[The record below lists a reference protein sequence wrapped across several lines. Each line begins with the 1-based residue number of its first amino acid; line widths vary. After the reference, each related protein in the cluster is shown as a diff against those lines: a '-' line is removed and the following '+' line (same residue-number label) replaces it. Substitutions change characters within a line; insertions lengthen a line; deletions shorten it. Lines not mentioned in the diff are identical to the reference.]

1 MAEKGYTYTVSPNN
15 IHLENSFRVRK
26 NAFRRELKAMRERF
40 PDSLV
45 WQHRS
50 LGSLEREWAVHNALH
65 ALGIFKSRTAD
76 IDLNWPQGWIF
87 RIGYTLLAPLVWP
100 FIK

>member
-26 NAFRRELKAMRERF
+26 NAFRRELEAMRERF

-45 WQHRS
+45 WKHRS
-50 LGSLEREWAVHNALH
+50 LGSLEREWAVHNALY
-65 ALGIFKSRTAD
+65 ALGIFPSRTSHT
-76 IDLNWPQGWIF
+76 DLNWPQGWIF
-87 RIGYTLLAPLVWP
+87 RVGYALLGPLVWP